1 MIKGGEIEEGELS
14 GDDFYDGHGTAF
26 GVENATIGPNRGQ
39 RRPIQVTIHNQ
50 EASKLPV
57 SFKCQYIISNR
68 A

>member
-26 GVENATIGPNRGQ
+26 DVENATIGSNQGR

-57 SFKCQYIISNR
+57 SFKC
-68 A
+68 